1 MILPPLLAN
10 PAAYENAPPA
20 RLWIGLVLVAVPIAV
35 HVVPILYALWAALGG
50 LSGHELPYAVIGRWL
65 ESHAQQA
72 HHNSQTRA

>member
-1 MILPPLLAN
+1 MPTWEFFAMDSHKPTAVVV
-10 PAAYENAPPA
+10 
-20 RLWIGLVLVAVPIAV
+20 GLVLVAVPIAV